1 MEPATTIFLK
11 LMQTT
16 YFAVGEVIDLLADV
30 VDFWF
35 WFIMR
40 RTPGD
45 VVVGFRQANDRTFQA
60 DKHRVCQRG
69 MVHLWVIV

>member
-1 MEPATTIFLK
+1 MEPATTHFFK
-11 LMQTT
+11 LIRTT

-30 VDFWF
+30 GDFWF

-45 VVVGFRQANDRTFQA
+45 VVVGFRQANDRPFQA

-69 MVHLWVIV
+69 MVRLRVIV